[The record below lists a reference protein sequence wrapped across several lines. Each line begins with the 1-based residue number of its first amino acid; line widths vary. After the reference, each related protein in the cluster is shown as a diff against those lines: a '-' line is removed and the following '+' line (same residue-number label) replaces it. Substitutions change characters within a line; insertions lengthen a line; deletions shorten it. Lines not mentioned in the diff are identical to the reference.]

1 MKKFLIIIFTIIF
14 STTPSMAKVKDRM
27 FIVKHA
33 TPSQTTTAIYNELST
48 SKIENLKTDVKNNII
63 YTLNGNLY
71 IKSYKNDSNTEL
83 YLASENFDLDE
94 ITKIIN
100 NISYKAFSISDKST
114 LQKYNTEYLSYAKE
128 KNFKTVKNKTK
139 VNNSGYREYD
149 PYTGKLRN
157 VILEKQIISQNKIK
171 IQRTQLKPKCKV
183 KHYANEYVYEITNN
197 TGKDI
202 VINKVASENF
212 IGLTQI
218 AAYCVIPRG
227 MDFVPIW
234 GIIYGIQTDLEKN
247 KFTRPHP
254 VNETIKNNDTM
265 RILGLSKKADNPIV
279 DFYFTVNNKSVK
291 FIYDPNKGEK
301 L

>member
-1 MKKFLIIIFTIIF
+1 MKKLLTIIIALAFT
-14 STTPSMAKVKDRM
+14 TLPSIAKVKDTM
-27 FIVKHA
+27 FIVKNA
-33 TPSQTTTAIYNELST
+33 TPIQTTTAIYNELSK
-48 SKIENLKTDVKNNII
+48 SKIENLKTDVKNNVI
-63 YTLNGNLY
+63 YSSKGNLY
-71 IKSYKNDSNTEL
+71 LKSYQNEPNTEL
-83 YLASENFDLDE
+83 YLASDDLEE
-94 ITKIIN
+94 ITKIIK
-100 NISYKAFSISDKST
+100 NISYKTFFVSDKST
-114 LQKYNTEYLSYAKE
+114 LKKYNTEYLSFAKDN
-128 KNFKTVKNKTK
+128 NFGTSKNKNK
-139 VNNSGYREYD
+139 VNSNGYREYD
-149 PYTGKLRN
+149 PYVGNFKN
-157 VILEKQIISQNKIK
+157 VVIEKQAISQNNIK

-202 VINKVASENF
+202 VINKVASEGF

-227 MDFVPIW
+227 LDFVPVW
-234 GIIYGIQTDLEKN
+234 GIVYGVQTDLEKN

-265 RILGLSKKADNPIV
+265 RVLALSKKADNPIA

-291 FIYDPNKGEK
+291 FVYDPNKGEK